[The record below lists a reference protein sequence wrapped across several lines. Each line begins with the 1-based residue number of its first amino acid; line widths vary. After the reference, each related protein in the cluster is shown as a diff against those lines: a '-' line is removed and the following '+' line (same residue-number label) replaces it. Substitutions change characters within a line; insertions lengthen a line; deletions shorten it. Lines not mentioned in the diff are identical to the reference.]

1 MSTELWEAH
10 PDALAGGDVEEEA
23 AVIRGDNCFPKHNPV
38 AWVEAAIEDAMSVQ
52 VRGALPPWEAHFP
65 KADVVCHIVG

>member
-23 AVIRGDNCFPKHNPV
+23 AVIRGHNYFPKHNPV
-38 AWVEAAIEDAMSVQ
+38 AWMKATIEDAMSVR
-52 VRGALPPWEAHFP
+52 VCGALPPRAAHCP
-65 KADVVCHIVG
+65 EADVVCHIVG